1 MILMMMQSCCDVVG
15 VMTIAIT
22 TAMMGILIDMMT
34 MVTTA
39 ITMAITMTMMS
50 ILISMITMAITT
62 TNLMTRCEKECTK
75 VEVEEHTAC
84 RYFRVWFP
92 NPLFPDVQ
100 AHVSGGT

>member
-1 MILMMMQSCCDVVG
+1 M
-15 VMTIAIT
+15 AIT
-22 TAMMGILIDMMT
+22 KTMMSISINMI
-34 MVTTA
+34 TTA
-39 ITMAITMTMMS
+39 ITM
-50 ILISMITMAITT
+50 

-100 AHVSGGT
+100 AHVSWGT